1 MVTPDDSARV
11 RVAVQSVV
19 IGIREGVLVVML
31 ASSGSSSS
39 RIWQLP
45 AGLMF
50 GDESLDESVLRQLS
64 HAGVSAHHV
73 EQLCTWLVPMQDARN
88 GSTTERLL
96 TVSYYVLMNI
106 EDAPFRH
113 NGVLAWFPIR
123 MLPDLQPD
131 HAAIIARAFARL
143 RDQARWTPVGV
154 ELLPAKFSLTQLQ
167 RVYELILGVRLDKR
181 NFRRRVLATKLLVE
195 THEVEQGVQHRA
207 ARLYRFDR
215 ARYDRLGSQRW
226 VSI

>member
-19 IGIREGVLVVML
+19 IGIREGVLVVLL
-31 ASSGSSSS
+31 ASCGSSSS

-45 AGLMF
+45 AGMMF
-50 GDESLDESVLRQLS
+50 SDESLDEAVLRQLA

-73 EQLCTWLVPMQDARN
+73 EQLCTSLVPMQGARE
-88 GSTTERLL
+88 GATTERLL

-106 EDAPFRH
+106 EDATLRH
-113 NGVLAWFPIR
+113 SDVLAWLPIR

-131 HAAIIARAFARL
+131 HAAIIARALARL
-143 RDQARWTPVGV
+143 RDQLRWAPVGV
-154 ELLPAKFSLTQLQ
+154 ELLPPRFSLTQLQ
-167 RVYELILGVRLDKR
+167 RVYELVLGVRLDKR
-181 NFRRRVLATKLLVE
+181 NFRRKVLATKLLVE
-195 THEVEQGVQHRA
+195 TPEVEQGVQHRA

>member
-1 MVTPDDSARV
+1 MATTDDSARV

-19 IGIREGVLVVML
+19 IGIRDGVLVVLL
-31 ASSGSSSS
+31 APSGSATSPT
-39 RIWQLP
+39 WQLP

-50 GDESLDESVLRQLS
+50 SDESLDELVHRQLA
-64 HAGVSAHHV
+64 HASVSAHYV
-73 EQLCTWLVPMQDARN
+73 EQLCASLVPMQGARD
-88 GSTTERLL
+88 GATTEHLL
-96 TVSYYVLMNI
+96 AVSYCVLMNF
-106 EDAPFRH
+106 EDAPFRRP
-113 NGVLAWFPIR
+113 GVLAWFPIR
-123 MLPDLQPD
+123 SLPDLPPD

-143 RDQARWTPVGV
+143 RDQARRAPVGV